1 MKKTTSI
8 LLLLTLAAASCKN
21 EVPKEDWTDGSDDPQ
36 RRDTV
41 INNRSY
47 RHYRGSYY
55 PIYNG
60 MIAPRSYH
68 GASIQDVSRPGF
80 SSSRVSRGGFGG
92 FSRSSGG

>member
-8 LLLLTLAAASCKN
+8 LLFLTLVAASCKN
-21 EVPKEDWTDGSDDPQ
+21 EVPKEDWTDGSDDPE

-41 INNRSY
+41 IGNKPY

-60 MIAPRSYH
+60 LIAPRSYH
-68 GASIQDVSRPGF
+68 GASAQDISRPGF
-80 SSSRVSRGGFGG
+80 SPSRVSRGGFGG
-92 FSRSSGG
+92 NSRSSVG